1 MHLFSG
7 VGLKDCVEQALKD
20 GGVQDDQKVKS
31 MCRYILQSKSDGTV
45 KNIIVILTNGSC
57 FVTKTVMMLCQHN
70 QFT

>member
-7 VGLKDCVEQALKD
+7 VGLKDTVEQALKD

-45 KNIIVILTNGSC
+45 KKIL
-57 FVTKTVMMLCQHN
+57 
-70 QFT
+70 